1 MTAAPPSTTMQV
13 WREAPDRGSGDPPK
27 QPRRRRAGG
36 PPRKPSSWPGGSPTP
51 PQEGALDRV
60 TPWIALA
67 TMTLALTFPHLD
79 SFPSLDGRE
88 TWSLVAGLEGAAPRR
103 LPGALAVLTAS
114 LLFFGGLRGVAN
126 RLVAFLAAMMLAA
139 SPAAMQA
146 ALQANGDGV
155 SLLAVAVI
163 PLALIRGLDPD
174 QQGIWPSLALWGALL
189 ATAPFGD
196 PAAVLSLLGA
206 TLLLWRPE
214 DRAGL
219 ARMFRPSLTLPGLAA
234 LWTAFYLIPG
244 GAEQIWLRLAEIGG
258 GSSSGALALP
268 FLLLPALS
276 LVAARIGRAPAG
288 KSGRIWRI
296 ALATGSAPL
305 LALLLSPWGNW
316 PIGMAL
322 LPSACLIAALALDDD
337 EALAQ
342 RALRGV
348 NRLASR
354 AAILLWAVVASGLA
368 LALLSAAEGRTIAI
382 AIEGIFAFCAIALGL
397 MWGWQGRSE
406 RLALATVLT
415 SSLICAGAM
424 EAISAGDDLLGYLT
438 P

>member
-1 MTAAPPSTTMQV
+1 MTAAPSLLAQV

-36 PPRKPSSWPGGSPTP
+36 PPRKPSSWTGGDPTP
-51 PQEGALDRV
+51 PRDGALDKIA
-60 TPWIALA
+60 PWIALA
-67 TMTLALTFPHLD
+67 TMTLALTFPHLE

-88 TWSLVAGLEGAAPRR
+88 TWPLVAGLDGAELRR
-103 LPGALAVLTAS
+103 LPGALAVLMAS
-114 LLFFGGLRGVAN
+114 LLFFGGLLRVAS

-146 ALQANGDGV
+146 ALQANGDAVG
-155 SLLAVAVI
+155 LLAVAVI
-163 PLALIRGLDPD
+163 PLALIRGLEPD
-174 QQGIWPSLALWGALL
+174 QRGVWPSLAVWGALL

-196 PAAVLSLLGA
+196 PTALLSLLGA
-206 TLLLWRPE
+206 MLLLGRAE

-219 ARMFRPSLTLPGLAA
+219 ARMFRPNLALPGLAA
-234 LWTAFYLIPG
+234 LCVAFYLIPG
-244 GAEQIWLRLAEIGG
+244 GGAQILGRLAEIGG
-258 GSSSGALALP
+258 SFSGALALP

-276 LVAARIGRAPAG
+276 LLAARVGRIPVG

-305 LALLLSPWGNW
+305 LALLLSPWRDW
-316 PIGMAL
+316 SIGMAL

-337 EALAQ
+337 EAFAQ
-342 RALRGV
+342 RARRGV
-348 NRLASR
+348 NRIASR
-354 AAILLWAVVASGLA
+354 AAILLWAVVAGGLA
-368 LALLSAAEGRTIAI
+368 LALLTAAEGRTVAI

-406 RLALATVLT
+406 RLALAAVLA

-424 EAISAGDDLLGYLT
+424 EAISAGGAFFGYLT

>member
-1 MTAAPPSTTMQV
+1 MQV

-51 PQEGALDRV
+51 PQEGVLGRV

-88 TWSLVAGLEGAAPRR
+88 TWTLVAGLEGAEPRR

-114 LLFFGGLRGVAN
+114 LLFFGGLLRVAS

-196 PAAVLSLLGA
+196 PAALLSLLGA
-206 TLLLWRPE
+206 SLLLWRPE

-244 GAEQIWLRLAEIGG
+244 GAEQIWLRLAEIGS
-258 GSSSGALALP
+258 GSLSGALALP

-276 LVAARIGRAPAG
+276 LLAARIGRTPAG

-322 LPSACLIAALALDDD
+322 LPSACLIAALDDD

-342 RALRGV
+342 RALPGV

-354 AAILLWAVVASGLA
+354 AAILLWAVVAGCLA
-368 LALLSAAEGRTIAI
+368 LALLMAAEGRTVAI

-406 RLALATVLT
+406 RLALAAVLA

-424 EAISAGDDLLGYLT
+424 EAISAGGAFFGYLT

>member
-1 MTAAPPSTTMQV
+1 MTAATSLSTQV
-13 WREAPDRGSGDPPK
+13 WREAPDRGSGEPPK

-36 PPRKPSSWPGGSPTP
+36 QPRKPSSWPGGSPTP
-51 PQEGALDRV
+51 PREGALDKV

-88 TWSLVAGLEGAAPRR
+88 TWPLVAGLEGAELRR
-103 LPGALAVLTAS
+103 LPGALAALTAS
-114 LLFFGGLRGVAN
+114 LLFFAGLQGVAN

-155 SLLAVAVI
+155 TLLAVAVI
-163 PLALIRGLDPD
+163 PLALIRGLEPD
-174 QQGIWPSLALWGALL
+174 QRSLWPSLAVWGALL

-196 PAAVLSLLGA
+196 PTALLSLLGA
-206 TLLLWRPE
+206 ALLFWRKE

-219 ARMFRPSLTLPGLAA
+219 VRMFRPGVALPGLVA
-234 LWTAFYLIPG
+234 LWVAFYLVPG
-244 GAEQIWLRLAEIGG
+244 GAEQIWRKLAEIGS
-258 GSSSGALALP
+258 GSWSGALALP
-268 FLLLPALS
+268 LLLLPALP
-276 LVAARIGRAPAG
+276 LLAARLNSAPAG
-288 KSGRIWRI
+288 RSARIRRI

-305 LALLLSPWGNW
+305 FALLLSPWRDW
-316 PIGMAL
+316 SIGMAL
-322 LPSACLIAALALDDD
+322 LPSACLIAALALDD

-342 RALRGV
+342 RARRGV
-348 NRLASR
+348 NRIASR
-354 AAILLWAVVASGLA
+354 VAILLWAVVAGGLA

-406 RLALATVLT
+406 RLALAAVLA

-424 EAISAGDDLLGYLT
+424 EAISAGGAFFGYLT